1 MERREEQIRCWWW
14 GGGQSHRFVGPV
26 VLLKDFLGTILA
38 AICKHHYHLIA
49 VGPRGAGLLGNRER
63 ESAAETREGGG
74 RLGDRQGV
82 KEEERRKNRV
92 GGGTCDHTR
101 EDAMHIDNQFS
112 PSAVG
117 FAPEGFFLTWIAFY
131 QHRCGSLKI
140 EIKRASNSSVSE
152 CPV

>member
-1 MERREEQIRCWWW
+1 ME

-49 VGPRGAGLLGNRER
+49 VGPRGAGLLGNGER

-74 RLGDRQGV
+74 RLGDRQRV
-82 KEEERRKNRV
+82 KEEEKSRQR
-92 GGGTCDHTR
+92 GCDAHPQSVFTISGR
-101 EDAMHIDNQFS
+101 SDLLLRD
-112 PSAVG
+112 
-117 FAPEGFFLTWIAFY
+117 FFLTWLAFY
-131 QHRCGSLKI
+131 LHRCGSLKI
-140 EIKRASNSSVSE
+140 EIKRAPNSSVSE